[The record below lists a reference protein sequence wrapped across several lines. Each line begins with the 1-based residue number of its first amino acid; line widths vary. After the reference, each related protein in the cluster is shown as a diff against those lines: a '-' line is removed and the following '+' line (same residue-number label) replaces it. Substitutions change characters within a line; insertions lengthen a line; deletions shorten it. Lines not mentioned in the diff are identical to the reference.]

1 MENTNYSVD
10 IQLSASM
17 NVIQPAAPW
26 VLWLMLVSFLLVPTC
41 LSFTSLKALV
51 KKDKLKKV
59 KEINFEKNRRSD
71 RSMEVK
77 LPGLLGNYD
86 KQTDQ
91 PTDKPTFQVI
101 GQSNFQQ

>member
-1 MENTNYSVD
+1 
-10 IQLSASM
+10 M

-59 KEINFEKNRRSD
+59 KEISIENRRSD
-71 RSMEVK
+71 RSMDVK

-91 PTDKPTFQVI
+91 PTDKPTDQVI
-101 GQSNFQQ
+101 GKSNFQQ